1 MKKIIDFLNKNNI
14 GIVATSS
21 DNKPYTRIQHIHLIK
36 DNVFYFTTANVKR
49 AYKQLNEN
57 PYIEFISM
65 DNKYVTV
72 KISGETKFTNDIN
85 IKQMVMDN
93 SPSVKQGYK
102 SADNPIYEVFYLE
115 HGEAVFSDLL
125 SGKESEVF
133 KF

>member
-1 MKKIIDFLNKNNI
+1 MKKIIEFLNENNI

-21 DNKPYTRIQHIHLIK
+21 NNKPYTRIQHIHLIK

-65 DNKYVTV
+65 DNKYATA
-72 KISGETKFTNDIN
+72 KISGEIKFTDDIN

-93 SPSVKQGYK
+93 SPSVKEGYK
-102 SADNPIYEVFYLE
+102 TADNPIYEVFYLE
-115 HGEAVFSDLL
+115 HGQAVFSDLL

>member
-1 MKKIIDFLNKNNI
+1 MKKIIEFLNENNI

-21 DNKPYTRIQHIHLIK
+21 NNKPYTRVQHIHLIK
-36 DNVFYFTTANVKR
+36 DNIFYFTTANVKR

-65 DNKYVTV
+65 DNKYATA
-72 KISGETKFTNDIN
+72 KISGEIKFTDDIN

-93 SPSVKQGYK
+93 SPSVKEGYK
-102 SADNPIYEVFYLE
+102 NADNPIYEVFYLE
-115 HGEAVFSDLL
+115 HGQAVFSDLL

>member
-1 MKKIIDFLNKNNI
+1 MEKIIEFLNENNI

-21 DNKPYTRIQHIHLIK
+21 DNKPYTRVQHIHLIK
-36 DNVFYFTTANVKR
+36 DGVFYFTTANVKR
-49 AYKQLNEN
+49 AYNQLNKN

-65 DNKYVTV
+65 NEKYATA
-72 KISGETKFTNDIN
+72 KISGKIKFTDDIN

-102 SADNPIYEVFYLE
+102 SAENTIYEVFYLD
-115 HGEAVFSDLL
+115 HGQAVFNDLL

-133 KF
+133 EF